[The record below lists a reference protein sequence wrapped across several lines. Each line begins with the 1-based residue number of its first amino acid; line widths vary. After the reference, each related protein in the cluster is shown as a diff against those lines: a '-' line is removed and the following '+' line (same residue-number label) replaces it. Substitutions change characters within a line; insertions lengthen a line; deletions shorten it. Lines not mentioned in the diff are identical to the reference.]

1 MKIQMIGMDHSRA
14 PVEIRERFSF
24 TTAGAATAMEAVC
37 ALPGVEGCVLLSTC
51 NRTEFWVSASGPLD
65 LPRLLCSLKGLD
77 PGEYGGY
84 LVCRADG
91 EAVEYLF
98 ALASGLRSMIL
109 GEDQILAQVKEALS
123 RAREAQCC
131 GSTLEVLFRHA
142 VTGAKQVKSQLL
154 LSTANASAAELAI
167 DRMGKEGYDF
177 AGKRCL
183 VIGNG
188 EMGKRS
194 AAALMEK
201 GAQVTVTVR
210 QYRSGRVEVLPG
222 CSRIDYGERYRCLP
236 QCDVVVSATSSPNV
250 TIRAEELEAC
260 GLDHDVLF
268 LDFAVP
274 RDVDPGVARLPHV
287 TLYNIDRFSVPPS
300 QELERQVREAESLLR
315 QERERFEAWE
325 ACRDLIPRVEAL
337 GTYLAGEVDFRIR
350 DVAKELP
357 LSQEQDR
364 VLTQAVESAAG
375 KVLKK
380 LMFAVRDHAGPEVLR
395 QCLSA
400 MEQVTRDA

>member
-1 MKIQMIGMDHSRA
+1 MKIQMIGMDHSLA

-24 TTAGAATAMEAVC
+24 TTAGAEAARKAVC
-37 ALPGVEGCVLLSTC
+37 AVPGVEGCILLSTC
-51 NRTEFWVSASGPLD
+51 NRTELWVSAQEPVA
-65 LPRLLCSLKGLD
+65 LPGILCGLKGLD
-77 PGEYGGY
+77 PADYREY
-84 LVCRADG
+84 LVCREG
-91 EAVEYLF
+91 EEAVAYLF

-109 GEDQILAQVKEALS
+109 GEDQILAQVKDALS

-142 VTGAKQVKSQLL
+142 VTGAKQVKSRLL

-167 DRMGKEGYDF
+167 ARIQEAGYDF

-194 AAALMEK
+194 AAALLAG

-210 QYRSGRVEVLPG
+210 QYRSGHVEVLPG
-222 CSRIDYGERYRCLP
+222 CSRIDYGQRYRCLP
-236 QCDVVVSATSSPNV
+236 QCDLVVSATSSPNV
-250 TIRAEELEAC
+250 TIRAEDLARC
-260 GLDHDVLF
+260 GLDHDVLI

-274 RDVDPGVARLPHV
+274 RDVDPAVEQLPHV

-300 QELERQVREAESLLR
+300 QELERQVREAEELLR
-315 QERERFEAWE
+315 QEQARFEAWE
-325 ACRDLIPRVEAL
+325 ACRDLIPRVDGL
-337 GTYLAGEVDFRIR
+337 GTYMAGEVDFRVR
-350 DVAKELP
+350 SVVKELRLP
-357 LSQEQDR
+357 EGQSRE
-364 VLTQAVESAAG
+364 LTQAVESAAG

-380 LMFAVRDHAGPEVLR
+380 LIFAVRDYAGAEALR

-400 MEQVTRDA
+400 MEQVTRDG